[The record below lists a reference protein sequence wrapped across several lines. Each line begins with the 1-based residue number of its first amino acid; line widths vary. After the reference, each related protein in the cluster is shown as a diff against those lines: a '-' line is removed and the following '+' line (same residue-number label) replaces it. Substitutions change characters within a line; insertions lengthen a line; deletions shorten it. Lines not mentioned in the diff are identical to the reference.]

1 MARRLSNYLSL
12 LIILFL
18 NLTFAPAAAQERF
31 QDVIEMSVEVGFDS
45 FFRPGQWTP
54 VRVELKNNGESV
66 SGRLVIRPETS
77 GTVVG
82 NAFSAPID
90 LPSGSEKSAII
101 YIQARSFPDTL
112 RVELID
118 GAGLVQT
125 SREAGLIDLQQQ
137 DQLYAVVTGPNTS
150 APSLAGVHIGGYEA
164 EQALWGPSNIPDS
177 GIALQSLDM
186 MMLINIDSESLSSRQ
201 RRAIRRWLEGGGHL
215 IVTGG
220 PAAQRTARALM
231 DSLPLAPE
239 GNRSVTDLTALARFS
254 GDNQTALRERTVIA
268 TGTLHEDAAVL
279 VEHEGLPLL
288 IRRGIGAGVVDY
300 LTADPSLEPLA
311 GWDGMTRLWMKM
323 LATRSPH
330 PVWVEGFTR
339 PESGAEAVANLP
351 GVDLLP
357 PIQTLCLF
365 LALYIILIGPVNY
378 LILSR
383 IRRNGWGWFTIPL
396 VIIAFTGIAWTVGF
410 NLRGTEIIVSRTSFV
425 QSWVAGDEA
434 RVNQFVGLLSPRRA
448 TYSLAVP
455 ENYFLAVAG
464 ATRPSN
470 IFASNTIQT
479 ATEIKQGTTF
489 GANHFT
495 IDGGIFAN
503 FALGGYIPRP
513 EIHGRFTLDFDILES
528 GRMAA
533 GFQGI
538 ITNDSEITLRDAVI
552 LGEQLVYRLDGDFSP
567 GDILT
572 VGRDDLSAGIAD
584 HPTQPNPLE
593 YHISPSV
600 AGLSP
605 FSGSSRNVSMKNIQ
619 GDRFLRPRAFLSA
632 QSVEDKQAAREQSFL
647 ASFMADQFNS
657 TARGTGLY
665 LVGWHDEWERD
676 LDIGGAGW
684 SAVDTSLY
692 VIELELD
699 IKLPTE
705 TATLTSEYFTWMTL
719 ERSGITGNG
728 ADGFSLFETQGVEFL
743 FNPLQGLVMD
753 EVDRMVVE
761 VDRGGGYAQSL
772 DVELFNWTENEYDV
786 YTFRDGDVLDFD
798 DPRPYLGAGNMVQ
811 IRLRYDQGI
820 GTARVRKIRI
830 EQTGRYS

>member
-1 MARRLSNYLSL
+1 MARRLSSGLWL
-12 LIILFL
+12 LITLIFIM
-18 NLTFAPAAAQERF
+18 PVQAQARF

-54 VRVELKNNGESV
+54 VRVALKNNGESV

-90 LPSGSEKSAII
+90 LPNGSEKSASL

-118 GAGLVQT
+118 AAGLVQA
-125 SREAGLIDLQQQ
+125 SQEAGLIDLQQQ
-137 DQLYAVVTGPNTS
+137 DQLYAVVAGPNTA

-164 EQALWGPSNIPDS
+164 EQALWDPSSIPDR
-177 GIALQSLDM
+177 GIALGSLDM

-220 PAAQRTARALM
+220 PSAQRTARALAGI
-231 DSLPLAPE
+231 LPFAPE
-239 GNRSVTDLTALARFS
+239 GSQSIDDLTALARFS
-254 GDNQTALRERTVIA
+254 GDHQTTLRQRTVIA
-268 TGTLHEDAAVL
+268 TGAVHEDADVL
-279 VEHEGLPLL
+279 AAHEGLPLL
-288 IRRGIGAGVVDY
+288 IRRRIGAGVVDY

-311 GWDGMTRLWMKM
+311 SWESLTRLWLKL
-323 LATRSPH
+323 LAARPPH
-330 PVWVEGFTR
+330 PVWVEGFTH
-339 PESGAEAVANLP
+339 PESGAESVANLP

-365 LALYIILIGPVNY
+365 LGLYIILIGPINY

-383 IRRNGWGWFTIPL
+383 LRRNGWGWFTVPL
-396 VIIAFTGIAWTVGF
+396 IIIAFTGIAWTVGF
-410 NLRGTEIIVSRTSFV
+410 SLRGAEIIVSRTSFV
-425 QSWVAGDEA
+425 QSWVGAADA

-448 TYSLAVP
+448 TYSLTAP

-464 ATRPSN
+464 AARPSS
-470 IFASNTIQT
+470 IFASSAIQT
-479 ATEIKQGTTF
+479 ATEIEQGTAF
-489 GANHFT
+489 GASDFT

-503 FALGGYIPRP
+503 FALDGYIPRP
-513 EIHGRFTLDFDILES
+513 DIHGRFALDFEILES

-533 GFQGI
+533 GFQGA
-538 ITNDSEITLRDAVI
+538 ITNSSEITLRDAVI
-552 LGEQLVYRLDGDFSP
+552 LGEQLVYRLDDDFAP

-572 VGRDDLSAGIAD
+572 LDRDDLRASVVDA
-584 HPTQPNPLE
+584 PTQPNPLE
-593 YHISPSV
+593 YHTSPSIG
-600 AGLSP
+600 GLSP
-605 FSGSSRNVSMKNIQ
+605 FSGNSRNISMKDIQ
-619 GDRFLRPRAFLSA
+619 GDRFLRSRAFLGA
-632 QSVEDKQAAREQSFL
+632 QSIEEKQAAREQAFL
-647 ASFMADQFNS
+647 ASFMVDQFNS
-657 TARGTGLY
+657 AARGASLY
-665 LVGWHDEWERD
+665 LVGWSDEWERD
-676 LDIGGAGW
+676 LDIRGADW
-684 SAVDTSLY
+684 SAINTSLY

-705 TATLTSEYFTWMTL
+705 TAALASEYFTWMTL
-719 ERSGITGNG
+719 ERSGGIPSSGP
-728 ADGFSLFETQGVEFL
+728 DGFSLFEDQGVTFL
-743 FNPLQGLVMD
+743 FNPLPGLVMD
-753 EVDRMVVE
+753 EVSRMVVE

-772 DVELFNWTENEYDV
+772 DIELFNWAANEYDAFG
-786 YTFRDGDVLDFD
+786 FREGDTLEFD
-798 DPRPYLGAGNMVQ
+798 DPRPYLGVGNMVQ

-830 EQTGRYS
+830 EQTGRYR